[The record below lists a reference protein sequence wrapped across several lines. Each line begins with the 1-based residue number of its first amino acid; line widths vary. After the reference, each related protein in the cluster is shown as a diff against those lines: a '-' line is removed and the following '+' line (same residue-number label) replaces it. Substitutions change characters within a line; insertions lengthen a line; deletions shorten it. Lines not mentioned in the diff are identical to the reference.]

1 MYNELIREISA
12 TERLR
17 QEATENYWDE
27 RADIACELTD
37 YANRFCPSFD
47 EEWN

>member
-17 QEATENYWDE
+17 QESTETYYSE
-27 RADIACELTD
+27 QADIACELAS
-37 YANRFCPSFD
+37 YANRFCSSFD
-47 EEWN
+47 DEWN